1 MPQLTRYTP
10 SLFSNSSTAAAS
22 VGVFGSL
29 AASSPATSTNPNT
42 IQSLSAW
49 SDGWPAAVVGTNQP
63 ALEDMNGLFYW
74 LSYYINYGM
83 QVGVPEYDSGT
94 TYYKN
99 ALVNNMQ
106 NTSIPYGIYVSQ
118 VDNNIYPLVASG
130 GGVNTA
136 YWLPFAQTL
145 SGPNLCKAWVNFDG
159 TTNSGG
165 NCTILGSSPSISSVT
180 YVSTGVYQI
189 NFVSGAFTSAAY
201 AWSGSA
207 GGQNGV
213 TYNNNPGGDNNV
225 ITGSAPGI
233 TAVKTTST
241 LQICCWEPYGGS
253 HPALENSGSISVIIF
268 GN

>member
-49 SDGWPAAVVGTNQP
+49 SGGWPAAVVGTNQP

-159 TTNSGG
+159 STSA
-165 NCTILGSSPSISSVT
+165 CTILGSSPSISSVT
-180 YVSTGVYQI
+180 YIATGVYQI
-189 NFVSGAFTSAAY
+189 NFVPGTFTSAAY

-207 GGQNGV
+207 GTQNGLG
-213 TYNNNPGGDNNV
+213 YSSGDNNV
-225 ITGSAPGI
+225 ITGGTI
-233 TAVKTTST
+233 GYTGVKTTTS
-241 LQICCWEPYGGS
+241 LQVFCWESYGGGTNNQR
-253 HPALENSGSISVIIF
+253 LENSSCISVIVF